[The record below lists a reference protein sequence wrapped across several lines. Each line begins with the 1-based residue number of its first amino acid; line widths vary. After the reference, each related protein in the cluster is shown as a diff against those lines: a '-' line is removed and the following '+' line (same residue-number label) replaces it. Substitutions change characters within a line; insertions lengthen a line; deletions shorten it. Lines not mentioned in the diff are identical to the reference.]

1 MQQQCIHIRNSYHLY
16 RVLLIPLKKHAWN
29 WLLHRLIEIRL
40 IEGLLPGENGF
51 FEGVWYYYDLLLDIT
66 PNMPTLSSKFFYL
79 QKLFLGIQ
87 KLRFSI
93 QKHNRQK
100 IIPWW
105 NRKIVDSWLRDFQF
119 LLEFSCEQ
127 IENREVSHV
136 VAADELRFE
145 FRYIEG
151 GNLEFLVVLG
161 GFVKD
166 EVVDFAVYDRFG
178 DINYSWQPSITPVI
192 PNH

>member
-1 MQQQCIHIRNSYHLY
+1 M
-16 RVLLIPLKKHAWN
+16 
-29 WLLHRLIEIRL
+29 
-40 IEGLLPGENGF
+40 
-51 FEGVWYYYDLLLDIT
+51 
-66 PNMPTLSSKFFYL
+66 
-79 QKLFLGIQ
+79 
-87 KLRFSI
+87 
-93 QKHNRQK
+93 
-100 IIPWW
+100 
-105 NRKIVDSWLRDFQF
+105 
-119 LLEFSCEQ
+119 LEFSCEQ